1 MRDDPSGQEKPT
13 RTNLENKQMTT
24 SEQSAAAS
32 TKTYSIVGP
41 VASDSIAVGT
51 DKKGRP
57 YATLAITSSKGKV
70 VKATAFG
77 EKHVGLVRETV
88 IAAEGKPVKL
98 FGRYDRKQFVNE
110 NGETKV
116 SNRFI
121 VLWAGE
127 PRKAKNAD
135 DKPAE
140 QAPAPEPKAKRRNR
154 KQAEAVAA

>member
-1 MRDDPSGQEKPT
+1 
-13 RTNLENKQMTT
+13 MTA
-24 SEQSAAAS
+24 SEQNAAAAS
-32 TKTYSIVGP
+32 IKTYSIVGP
-41 VASDSIAVGT
+41 VASDSISVGT

-70 VKATAFG
+70 IKATAFG
-77 EKHVGLVRETV
+77 EKHVGLVRESV

-98 FGRYDRKQFVNE
+98 FGRYDRQNFVNE
-110 NGETKV
+110 NGETKT

-127 PRKAKNAD
+127 PRQAKNAAE
-135 DKPAE
+135 KPAE
-140 QAPAPEPKAKRRNR
+140 QAQAPAPKAKRRTR